1 MGGCPRN
8 PGWIRGESR
17 KGDNLIPIAALRLA
31 MPVSVPFLPDAHAV
45 ATASLG
51 LPSPTLAGLIS
62 RYVLENPWPLAILL
76 GLIGAGLAWKWL
88 REGERA
94 YRDVAAGC
102 LVAGGVILGLGL
114 AITTSA
120 ERAKVV
126 VRAFVTHAESG
137 DIPSMLA
144 LLAERC
150 TLHYGAPENPGLP
163 REMWEPSIG
172 LLRGRYAIDSNRIT
186 RLDAESDGGDAATVE
201 LACVTTV
208 DLAPYPTPNAWWLR
222 VAMQPDGAWR
232 IERIAARRIGNSTP
246 EPGAF

>member
-1 MGGCPRN
+1 MVPS
-8 PGWIRGESR
+8 P
-17 KGDNLIPIAALRLA
+17 ALPSL
-31 MPVSVPFLPDAHAV
+31 LPALLTPPPTV
-45 ATASLG
+45 AT
-51 LPSPTLAGLIS
+51 PTLAGLLS

-76 GLIGAGLAWKWL
+76 GLIGAGLGWKWL

-102 LVAGGVILGLGL
+102 LAAAAIVLGLGL

-126 VRAFVTHAESG
+126 VRDFVAHAEAG
-137 DIPSMLA
+137 DIDAMLG
-144 LLAERC
+144 LLTDGC

-186 RLDAESDGGDAATVE
+186 RLDAESERGGAATVE

-208 DLAPYPTPNAWWLR
+208 SLAPYPTPNAWWLR
-222 VAMQPDGAWR
+222 VAEQRDGSWR

-246 EPGAF
+246 EPGSF